1 MNVIHTLCIRYTS
14 ILLYFYTISYIHT
27 VHYMHIIGAYFDNSK
42 PTSPSPAA
50 QNTATADWLWTQ
62 SETLTGK
69 PFVV

>member
-1 MNVIHTLCIRYTS
+1 
-14 ILLYFYTISYIHT
+14 
-27 VHYMHIIGAYFDNSK
+27 MHIIGAYFDNSK